1 MIMATSADIGKDIV
15 LKYNGQLY
23 IVTEFNFVNPGKG
36 SAFYR
41 TKMKN
46 LESGKVMEVTFKS
59 GENIEIAQVE
69 RHKMQYLYKDENNYY
84 FMDPQSY
91 EQVSIGAELMGEKG
105 AYLKEGGEALMV
117 LHQGVPVTAEIPKKI
132 AFKVTEAM
140 PGVKGDTAS
149 GNVTKEVT
157 LEGGLKA
164 RVPLFIKEGETII
177 VNTDTGEYVER
188 A

>member
-1 MIMATSADIGKDIV
+1 MATSADIAKDIV
-15 LKYNGQLY
+15 LKYNGQLFV
-23 IVTEFNFVNPGKG
+23 VTEFNFVNPGKG

-59 GENIEIAQVE
+59 GENIEIAEVE
-69 RHKMQYLYKDENNYY
+69 RRKMQYLYKDENNYY

-91 EQVSIGAELMGEKG
+91 EQVGISVNLMGEKG
-105 AYLKEGGEALMV
+105 AYLKEGSEALVVM
-117 LHQGVPVTAEIPKKI
+117 HEGIPVNAEIPKKI
-132 AFKVTEAM
+132 SYKVIEAM

-164 RVPLFIKEGETII
+164 RAPLFIKEGDVI
-177 VNTDTGEYVER
+177 VINTDTGEYVER

>member
-1 MIMATSADIGKDIV
+1 MATSADIAKDIV
-15 LKYNGQLY
+15 LKYNGGLY
-23 IVTEFNFVNPGKG
+23 IVTDFNFVNPGKG

-59 GENIEIAQVE
+59 GEAIEIAEVE
-69 RHKMQYLYKDENNYY
+69 RRKMQYLYKDENNYY

-91 EQVSIGAELMGEKG
+91 EQVSVGADVLGEKG
-105 AYLKEGGEALMV
+105 IYLKEGNDALVV
-117 LHQGVPVTAEIPKKI
+117 LHQGMPVTAEIPKKI

-149 GNVTKEVT
+149 GNVMKEVT
-157 LEGGLKA
+157 LEGGLKV
-164 RVPLFIKEGETII
+164 RVPLFIKEGEMII
-177 VNTDTGEYVER
+177 VNTETGEYVER

>member
-1 MIMATSADIGKDIV
+1 MATSADIGKDIV

-59 GENIEIAQVE
+59 GETIEIAEVE
-69 RHKMQYLYKDENNYY
+69 RRKMQYLYKDENNYY

-91 EQVSIGAELMGEKG
+91 EQVSIGADLMGEKG
-105 AYLKEGGEALMV
+105 AYLKEGGEALMI
-117 LHQGVPVTAEIPKKI
+117 LHQGIPVTAEIPKKI
-132 AFKVTEAM
+132 AFKVIEAM

-164 RVPLFIKEGETII
+164 RAPLFIKEGETII
-177 VNTDTGEYVER
+177 INTDTGEYVER

>member
-1 MIMATSADIGKDIV
+1 MATSADIAKDVV
-15 LKYNGQLY
+15 LKYNGQLF

-41 TKMKN
+41 TKLKN
-46 LESGKVMEVTFKS
+46 LESGKVMDVTFKS
-59 GENIEIAQVE
+59 GETIEIAEVE
-69 RHKMQYLYKDENNYY
+69 RRKMQYLYKDENNYY

-91 EQVSIGAELMGEKG
+91 EQVSIGAGLMGEKG
-105 AYLKEGGEALMV
+105 AYLKEGGEALVV
-117 LHQGVPVTAEIPKKI
+117 LHRDIPVTAEIPKKI
-132 AFKVTEAM
+132 AFKVIEAM

-177 VNTDTGEYVER
+177 INTDTGEYVER

>member
-1 MIMATSADIGKDIV
+1 MATSADIGKDVV

-59 GENIEIAQVE
+59 GENIEIAEVL

-91 EQVSIGAELMGEKG
+91 EQVSIGSDLMGEKG

-117 LHQGVPVTAEIPKKI
+117 LHQGIPVTAEIPKKI
-132 AFKVTEAM
+132 SFKVTEAM

-157 LEGGLKA
+157 LEGGLTA
-164 RVPLFIKEGETII
+164 RVPLFIKEGEII
-177 VNTDTGEYVER
+177 IINTDTGEYVER

>member
-1 MIMATSADIGKDIV
+1 MATSADIAKDIV
-15 LKYNGQLY
+15 LKYNGELFV
-23 IVTEFNFVNPGKG
+23 VTEFNFVNPGKG

-59 GENIEIAQVE
+59 GEAIEIAEVE

-91 EQVSIGAELMGEKG
+91 EQVSVGADLMGEKG
-105 AYLKEGGEALMV
+105 AYLKEGNDALMV
-117 LHQGVPVTAEIPKKI
+117 LHQGRPITAEIPKKI

-157 LEGGLKA
+157 LEGGLKV

-177 VNTDTGEYVER
+177 INTETGDYVER

>member
-1 MIMATSADIGKDIV
+1 MATSADIVKDIV

-59 GENIEIAQVE
+59 GEAIEIAEVE
-69 RHKMQYLYKDENNYY
+69 RRKMQYLYKDENNYY

-105 AYLKEGGEALMV
+105 AYLKEGGEALIV
-117 LHQGVPVTAEIPKKI
+117 LHQGIPVTAEIPKKI
-132 AFKVTEAM
+132 VFKVTEAM

-164 RVPLFIKEGETII
+164 RVPLFIKEGETIVI
-177 VNTDTGEYVER
+177 NTETGEYVER